1 MKRFVSMLLASVMT
15 FSTFGMV
22 AFADDGPQST
32 SDGSKVKVQSVDES
46 QESNSWNV
54 EKWNL
59 HLDKSEFEY
68 LPSDYYKKFYGTH
81 KEFSTMAN
89 ILKHIK
95 YTSPDEDTVDNDAD
109 FLSYNTIITVDNKV
123 MDEDSI
129 INAGKHK
136 LVIEGDK
143 EVETT
148 GRVEIPFEVQPFK
161 MDAKSTGVFD
171 IKYLTY
177 NGKKQYPKFH
187 DKYGTDV
194 ALKCP
199 GMGKYDGEFLGNKDC
214 TITYKNY
221 KNNKN
226 VGVGS
231 VTLIIQF
238 KGNYTGTVTKTKS
251 FVISPKNTKIS
262 KIKRDKKSATIKWK
276 RRKDVSGYRIEIVNS
291 NGKTI
296 KSCTIKS
303 NKKTS
308 LKVKGLKRHKK
319 YFTWMRTYKT
329 VKGKKIYSFGGKIK
343 TFRTK

>member
-1 MKRFVSMLLASVMT
+1 MKKFVSMLLASVMT

-22 AFADDGPQST
+22 AFADDGQQSA

-59 HLDKSEFEY
+59 HLDKSTFEY
-68 LPSDYYKKFYGTH
+68 CPTEDNTKFYGTH
-81 KEFSTMAN
+81 EEFSRVEN
-89 ILKHIK
+89 VLKHLK
-95 YTSPDEDTVDNDAD
+95 YTSPDEDTADNDAD
-109 FLSYNTIITVDNKV
+109 FLSYNTIIKVDNKV

-143 EVETT
+143 EVDTV
-148 GRVEIPFEVQPFK
+148 GRVEIPFEVKPFK
-161 MDAKSTGVFD
+161 MDAKSTGVWD

-187 DKYGTDV
+187 DKYGTYIV
-194 ALKCP
+194 LRCP
-199 GMGKYDGEFLGNKDC
+199 GMGKYDGEFLDNKDC
-214 TITYKNY
+214 TISYKDY

-226 VGVGS
+226 VGIGS
-231 VTLIIQF
+231 VTLVIQF

-251 FVISPKNTKIS
+251 FVISPKNTKFS
-262 KIKRDKKSATIKWK
+262 KIKTRKKSAAVKWK
-276 RRKDVSGYRIEIVNS
+276 RRKDVSGYKIEIVNS
-291 NGKTI
+291 KGKTI
-296 KSCTIKS
+296 KSRTFKS

-308 LKVKGLKRHKK
+308 LKVSGLKRHKK
-319 YFTWMRTYKT
+319 YTAWLRTYKT